1 MSDGGRW
8 LYGSLLTWPDG
19 DVYILHDVNYTTSGT
34 LNKDPVLPDTVGQ
47 FTGLTDKNGKEIYEG
62 DVIESNSTRHVV
74 KYMEKGALF
83 AGVSTSIKDSMT
95 GDYAEIPLWQHWID
109 GWGKE
114 VIGNIHDN
122 PELLKQITNQTN

>member
-62 DVIESNSTRHVV
+62 DIVQCGDFVYQVV
-74 KYMEKGALF
+74 YEGKRYASFVLIRSGDLFMHYFGEAMEA
-83 AGVSTSIKDSMT
+83 SECT
-95 GDYAEIPLWQHWID
+95 
-109 GWGKE
+109 
-114 VIGNIHDN
+114 VIGNSCDN
-122 PELLKQITNQTN
+122 PELLKQTTNQTN